1 MYEEAET
8 LKAEIYSSQA
18 FDSYKRFIAIR
29 RIEEKLFGQ
38 AERVIRYRDMDLGP
52 RLREGLEEI
61 QMIVDRR
68 KDEEVKQLEDQYVD
82 TIEELKKE
90 VDSQKKI
97 IDDIHHECWS
107 KAQSVLSTIIDQQ
120 NNISIAGATSLNANQ
135 NNQQA
140 LQNLL
145 QSAQQEPDHST
156 LANNINMVTIALTDH
171 IKSYNKVA
179 TMLEN
184 DCKNY
189 KDEINSLNDTVTLKN
204 K

>member
-8 LKAEIYSSQA
+8 LKAEVYSSQA

-90 VDSQKKI
+90 LDSQKKI
-97 IDDIHHECWS
+97 IDDIHHEC
-107 KAQSVLSTIIDQQ
+107 
-120 NNISIAGATSLNANQ
+120 
-135 NNQQA
+135 
-140 LQNLL
+140 
-145 QSAQQEPDHST
+145 
-156 LANNINMVTIALTDH
+156 
-171 IKSYNKVA
+171 
-179 TMLEN
+179 
-184 DCKNY
+184 
-189 KDEINSLNDTVTLKN
+189 
-204 K
+204 